1 MISQNFIEDNFPK
14 GKLTLVCGCPSVGKT
29 AFAVTLAVSMAKRNQ
44 KVIYFSL
51 EMGREQLDKRIML
64 QNRPHLA
71 IEENIAICNTPA
83 IKLSEV
89 RSQLEIQSFDYIL
102 IDYLQLI
109 KADNQNL
116 SYEEGL
122 SLTVCSLKEMAE
134 EFDVPIIALSQI
146 DRKGCL
152 RDLQHVDLTAANA
165 AMLSKDSDD
174 PTQMVY
180 KCFKGGKECITHF
193 FFYEYVMEFVD
204 IYGDFLSFNDL
215 VILYPLNRLDM
226 DDFNINMLFEAKK
239 NPIKHT
245 FPHLDTILRDTY
257 GLFVFQEQLMEIA
270 QYVGGF
276 SEEDSTKLYKAM
288 SRRRVDECA
297 KMKPDFIRN
306 AVKNGYTERQADNL
320 YQWMIARSIY
330 LFRREFVEK
339 CIKKWLIHMN
349 SLL

>member
-71 IEENIAICNTPA
+71 IEENIAICDTPA

-193 FFYEYVMEFVD
+193 FFYEYVMDDILDLFYDPGAYQIDGQGSEHFQSESDCLVHEFGQQLVCRSG
-204 IYGDFLSFNDL
+204 GDSFYQMFGRLLQVQSILDL
-215 VILYPLNRLDM
+215 RNC
-226 DDFNINMLFEAKK
+226 
-239 NPIKHT
+239 
-245 FPHLDTILRDTY
+245 
-257 GLFVFQEQLMEIA
+257 GLQKIHNHGFV
-270 QYVGGF
+270 
-276 SEEDSTKLYKAM
+276 
-288 SRRRVDECA
+288 
-297 KMKPDFIRN
+297 
-306 AVKNGYTERQADNL
+306 
-320 YQWMIARSIY
+320 
-330 LFRREFVEK
+330 
-339 CIKKWLIHMN
+339 
-349 SLL
+349 